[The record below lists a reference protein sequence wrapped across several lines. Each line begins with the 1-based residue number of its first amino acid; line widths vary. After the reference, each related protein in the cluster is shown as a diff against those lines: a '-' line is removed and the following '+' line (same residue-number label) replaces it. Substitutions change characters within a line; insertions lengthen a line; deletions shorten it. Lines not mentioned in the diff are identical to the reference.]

1 MVSSRS
7 SSPGDLPGV
16 ARSSF
21 IPSQPDTIIFCRT
34 QDMDLNPN
42 EVRHFEKYFVVI
54 EHVEQFSTLDN
65 LSIIIMDQSVL
76 TLQQDVSNLALG
88 LGVQGKFLDAL
99 KLRKIYDVRT
109 KQPSTM
115 PLGFSPLASAGQPA
129 VVSDQGNNMTCS
141 SHAVGKAGV
150 EIIDGLGMDCD
161 QDKIIQDLITTVQPK
176 KQPCLNASLMTSQTS
191 LLI

>member
-1 MVSSRS
+1 
-7 SSPGDLPGV
+7 
-16 ARSSF
+16 
-21 IPSQPDTIIFCRT
+21 
-34 QDMDLNPN
+34 
-42 EVRHFEKYFVVI
+42 
-54 EHVEQFSTLDN
+54 
-65 LSIIIMDQSVL
+65 MDQSVL

-109 KQPSTM
+109 KQPTTM

-129 VVSDQGNNMTCS
+129 VVSNQGNNMTYS

-161 QDKIIQDLITTVQPK
+161 QDKIIQDLITTVQPQK
-176 KQPCLNASLMTSQTS
+176 LPCHIDDFSNQSIDIDVWEPRMESSFLSARITIMVQTQTRTNDLHWTGPLMTPDMLQQHHTRMVAV
-191 LLI
+191 